1 MKTPVVIT
9 GLGTISALG
18 HGVDQFWKALCNG
31 ESGIRTLTCL
41 PLESLRIKIGAEIP
55 AYEPHDFFSNDEIRL
70 MDRFSQ
76 LAVISAREAAA
87 DAGISTEDLMD
98 AACIIGTGCG
108 GRVADDESFQRLYK
122 QGKTRGHPLTVP
134 LVMANAAASQVSMH
148 LGITGPVFVVS
159 SACSSSAHAVGQATA
174 MIRSG
179 LVDVAVAGG
188 TDAPFTYGTLK
199 PWEALRVMSSDTCRP
214 FCKDRSGM
222 VLGEGAGAVVLESL
236 EHAKKR
242 GARIYAELA
251 GCGMSADAGHIT
263 DPSSDGAARAIK
275 AALDDAAMNPGDV
288 DYVNAHG
295 TGTKVNDVSETQAL
309 HQVFGEHAAQLMV
322 SGTKSMHGH
331 PLGAAGALEL
341 VATVLA
347 IKNGI
352 VPPTANFTEAGEGCD
367 LDYVPNQAREK
378 RIKSAVSNSFAFG
391 GLNAVLA
398 IRAMDDPRICS

>member
-9 GLGTISALG
+9 GVGTISALG
-18 HGVDQFWKALCNG
+18 HNVDQFWRAICNG

-41 PLESLRIKIGAEIP
+41 PLESLRVKIGAEVP
-55 AYEPHDFFSNDEIRL
+55 AYEPYEFFSKDEL
-70 MDRFSQ
+70 HLLDRFSQ
-76 LAVISAREAAA
+76 FAVISAREAVA
-87 DAGISTEDLMD
+87 DAGIMAEELTD

-108 GRVADDESFQRLYK
+108 GRVADDESYQRLYQ

-134 LVMANAAASQVSMH
+134 LVMANAAASQVSIH
-148 LGITGPVFVVS
+148 LGITGPVFVIA

-179 LVDVAVAGG
+179 LVDVAIAGG

-214 FCKDRSGM
+214 FSKDRSGM

-242 GARIYAELA
+242 GAHIYAELA

-263 DPSSDGAARAIK
+263 DPSSAGAARAIR
-275 AALDDAAMNPGDV
+275 AALNDASINPGDV

-295 TGTKVNDVSETQAL
+295 TGTKVNDVMETQAL
-309 HQVFGEHAAQLMV
+309 HQVFGEHAARLMV

-341 VATVLA
+341 VATALA
-347 IKNGI
+347 LKNGI
-352 VPPTANFTEAGEGCD
+352 IPPTANFTEAGEGCD

-378 RIKSAVSNSFAFG
+378 KIKTALSNSFAFG

-398 IRAMDDPRICS
+398 VRSIS

>member
-9 GLGTISALG
+9 GLGVISAFG
-18 HGVDQFWKALCNG
+18 QGVKPFWEALCNG

-41 PLESLRIKIGAEIP
+41 PLETLRIRIGAEVP
-55 AYEPHDFFSNDEIRL
+55 SYTPDDFFSSDEHRL

-76 LAVISAREAAA
+76 FAVISAREAVA
-87 DAGISTEDLMD
+87 DAGMTAEELTGS
-98 AACIIGTGCG
+98 ACIIGTGCG

-122 QGKTRGHPLTVP
+122 QGKSRGHPLTVP

-148 LGITGPVFVVS
+148 LGITGPVFVIA
-159 SACSSSAHAVGQATA
+159 SACASAAHAVGQAMA

-179 LVDVAVAGG
+179 LVDVAIAGG

-199 PWEALRVMSSDTCRP
+199 PWEALRVMTSDTCRP
-214 FCKDRSGM
+214 FSRDRSGM
-222 VLGEGAGAVVLESL
+222 VLGEGAGAVVIESL
-236 EHAKKR
+236 AHAKKR
-242 GARIYAELA
+242 GAYIYAELA

-263 DPSSDGAARAIK
+263 DPSPEGAARAIQ
-275 AALDDAAMNPGDV
+275 AALDDASMRPDEV

-295 TGTKVNDVSETQAL
+295 TGTRANDLSETRAL
-309 HQVFGEHAAQLMV
+309 HRVFGEHAARLLV

-347 IKNGI
+347 IRDRR
-352 VPPTANFTEAGEGCD
+352 VPPTANFTEPDEGCD

-378 RIKSAVSNSFAFG
+378 RVRAALSNSFAFG

-398 IRAMDDPRICS
+398 VRTMENP

>member
-1 MKTPVVIT
+1 MKKSVVVT
-9 GLGTISALG
+9 GLGAISALG
-18 HGVDQFWKALCNG
+18 HNVDQFWKAVCKG
-31 ESGIRTLTCL
+31 ESGIRTLAAL
-41 PLESLRIKIGAEIP
+41 PLESLRVRIGAQIP
-55 AYEPHDFFSNDEIRL
+55 SYEPLDFFSKDDL
-70 MDRFSQ
+70 HLLDRFSQ
-76 LAVISAREAAA
+76 FAVISAREAVA
-87 DAGISTEDLMD
+87 DAGIVAEDLHD

-108 GRVADDESFQRLYK
+108 GRVADDESFHRLYK

-134 LVMANAAASQVSMH
+134 LVMANAAASQVSIH
-148 LGITGPVFVVS
+148 LGITGPVFVVA
-159 SACSSSAHAVGQATA
+159 SACSSSAHAVGQAMA

-214 FCKDRSGM
+214 FSKDRSGM

-236 EHAKKR
+236 EHAQKR
-242 GARIYAELA
+242 GAHIYAELA

-263 DPSSDGAARAIK
+263 DPSAAGAAKAIN
-275 AALDDAAMNPGDV
+275 AALTDASINSDDV

-295 TGTKVNDVSETQAL
+295 TGTKVNDVMETQAL
-309 HQVFGEHAAQLMV
+309 HRVFGGHAEQLMV

-347 IKNGI
+347 LKNGI

-378 RIKSAVSNSFAFG
+378 KIKAAISNSFAFG

-398 IRAMDDPRICS
+398 VRSVE

>member
-18 HGVDQFWKALCNG
+18 HSVDQFWEALCNG
-31 ESGIRTLTCL
+31 ESGIRELASL
-41 PLESLRIKIGAEIP
+41 PLESLRIKIGAEVP
-55 AYEPHDFFSNDEIRL
+55 AYESCDFFSSDEMRL

-76 LAVISAREAAA
+76 FAVISAREAVA
-87 DAGISTEDLMD
+87 DAGITAEELRD

-108 GRVADDESFQRLYK
+108 GRVADDESFQRLYL
-122 QGKTRGHPLTVP
+122 QGKSRGHPLTVP

-148 LGITGPVFVVS
+148 LGITGPVFVIA
-159 SACSSSAHAVGQATA
+159 SACASSAHAVGQAMA

-179 LVDVAVAGG
+179 LVDVAIAGG

-214 FCKDRSGM
+214 FSRDRSGM

-242 GARIYAELA
+242 GACIYAELA

-263 DPSSDGAARAIK
+263 DPSSDGAAKAIK
-275 AALDDAAMNPGDV
+275 AALDDASMNPGDV

-295 TGTKVNDVSETQAL
+295 TGTKANDVSETQAL
-309 HQVFGEHAAQLMV
+309 HQVFGEHAARLMV

-347 IKNGI
+347 IKSGI

-378 RIKSAVSNSFAFG
+378 SIKSAVSNSFAFG

-398 IRAMDDPRICS
+398 VRAMDGV

>member
-1 MKTPVVIT
+1 MGDTKKSVVIT

-18 HGVDQFWKALCNG
+18 HNTEQFWTALCNG
-31 ESGIRTLTCL
+31 ESGIRTVTAL
-41 PLESLRIKIGAEIP
+41 PLESLRVKIGAEIP
-55 AYEPHDFFSNDEIRL
+55 SYEPLEFFSKDDIHL

-76 LAVISAREAAA
+76 FAVISAREAVA
-87 DAGISTEDLMD
+87 DAGIEAKELND

-108 GRVADDESFQRLYK
+108 GRVADDESYHRLYK

-134 LVMANAAASQVSMH
+134 LVMANAAASQVSIH
-148 LGITGPVFVVS
+148 LGITGPVFVVA

-214 FCKDRSGM
+214 FSKDRSGM

-236 EHAKKR
+236 EHAQKR
-242 GARIYAELA
+242 GANIYAELA

-263 DPSSDGAARAIK
+263 DPSAAGAAKAIK
-275 AALDDAAMNPGDV
+275 AALADASINHDDV

-295 TGTKVNDVSETQAL
+295 TGTKVNDVMETQAL
-309 HQVFGEHAAQLMV
+309 HQVFGAHAAQLMV

-347 IKNGI
+347 IKHGVI
-352 VPPTANFTEAGEGCD
+352 PPTANFTEAGEGCD

-378 RIKSAVSNSFAFG
+378 KIMTAISNSFAFG

-398 IRAMDDPRICS
+398 VRSIS

>member
-9 GLGTISALG
+9 GLGAISAFG
-18 HGVDQFWKALCNG
+18 QGVKPFWEALCNG

-41 PLESLRIKIGAEIP
+41 PLETLRIRIGAEVP
-55 AYEPHDFFSNDEIRL
+55 SYAPDDFFSSDEHRL

-76 LAVISAREAAA
+76 FAVISAREAVA
-87 DAGISTEDLMD
+87 DAGMTAEELTGS
-98 AACIIGTGCG
+98 ACIIGTGCG

-122 QGKTRGHPLTVP
+122 QGKSRGHPLTVP

-148 LGITGPVFVVS
+148 LGITGPVFVIA
-159 SACSSSAHAVGQATA
+159 SACASAAHAVGQAMA

-179 LVDVAVAGG
+179 LVDVAIAGG

-199 PWEALRVMSSDTCRP
+199 PWEALRVMTSDTCRP
-214 FCKDRSGM
+214 FSKDRSGM

-236 EHAKKR
+236 AHAKKR
-242 GARIYAELA
+242 GAYIYAELA

-263 DPSSDGAARAIK
+263 DPSPEGAARAIQ
-275 AALDDAAMNPGDV
+275 AALDDASMRPDEV

-295 TGTKVNDVSETQAL
+295 TGTRANDLSETRAL
-309 HQVFGEHAAQLMV
+309 HRVFGEHAARLLV

-347 IKNGI
+347 IKDRRI
-352 VPPTANFTEAGEGCD
+352 PPTANFTEPGEGCD

-378 RIKSAVSNSFAFG
+378 RVRAALSNSFAFG

-398 IRAMDDPRICS
+398 VRAMENP

>member
-1 MKTPVVIT
+1 MKKSVVIT
-9 GLGTISALG
+9 GLGSISALG
-18 HGVDQFWKALCNG
+18 HNVAQFWEAICESK
-31 ESGIRTLTCL
+31 SGIKTLTGL
-41 PLESLRIKIGAEIP
+41 PIEPLRVKIGAEIP
-55 AYEPHDFFSNDEIRL
+55 AYEPLDFFSNDEL
-70 MDRFSQ
+70 HLLDRFSQ
-76 LAVISAREAAA
+76 FAVISAREAAA
-87 DAGISTEDLMD
+87 DAGIATQDLHD

-108 GRVADDESFQRLYK
+108 GRVADDASYYRLYK

-134 LVMANAAASQVSMH
+134 LVMANAAASQVSIH
-148 LGITGPVFVVS
+148 LGITGPVFVVA
-159 SACSSSAHAVGQATA
+159 SACSSSAHAVGQAAA

-179 LVDVAVAGG
+179 LVNVAVAGG

-214 FCKDRSGM
+214 FSKDRSGM

-236 EHAKKR
+236 EHAQKR
-242 GARIYAELA
+242 GAHIYAELA

-263 DPSSDGAARAIK
+263 DPSSAGAAKAIK
-275 AALDDAAMNPGDV
+275 AALTDASINPDDV

-295 TGTKVNDVSETQAL
+295 TGTKVNDVMETEAL
-309 HQVFGEHAAQLMV
+309 HRVFGGHAAKLMV

-347 IKNGI
+347 IKNG
-352 VPPTANFTEAGEGCD
+352 VAPATANFTEAGEGCD
-367 LDYVPNQAREK
+367 LDYVPNQVREK
-378 RIKSAVSNSFAFG
+378 AIKVAISNSFAFG

-398 IRAMDDPRICS
+398 IRSVQYS

>member
-18 HGVDQFWKALCNG
+18 HSVDQFWEALCNG
-31 ESGIRTLTCL
+31 ESGIRELASL
-41 PLESLRIKIGAEIP
+41 PLESLRVKIGAEVP
-55 AYEPHDFFSNDEIRL
+55 AYEACDFFSSDEMRL

-76 LAVISAREAAA
+76 FAVISAREAVA
-87 DAGISTEDLMD
+87 DAGITAEELRD

-108 GRVADDESFQRLYK
+108 GRVADDESFQRLYL
-122 QGKTRGHPLTVP
+122 QGKSRGHPLTVP

-148 LGITGPVFVVS
+148 LGITGPVFVIA
-159 SACSSSAHAVGQATA
+159 SACASSAHAVGQAMA

-179 LVDVAVAGG
+179 LVDVAIAGG

-214 FCKDRSGM
+214 FSRDRSGM

-236 EHAKKR
+236 EHVKKR
-242 GARIYAELA
+242 GACIYAELA

-263 DPSSDGAARAIK
+263 DPSSDGAAKAIK
-275 AALDDAAMNPGDV
+275 AALDDASMNPGDV

-295 TGTKVNDVSETQAL
+295 TGTKANDVSETQAL
-309 HQVFGEHAAQLMV
+309 HQVFGEHAARLMV

-347 IKNGI
+347 IKSGI
-352 VPPTANFTEAGEGCD
+352 VPPTANFTAAGEGCD

-378 RIKSAVSNSFAFG
+378 SIKSAVSNSFAFG

-398 IRAMDDPRICS
+398 VRAMDSV